1 MAVELKFCPHCGAPV
16 TPNDK
21 FCQRCG
27 FNLVQ
32 ARAQMAAK
40 LAATQPAVDATG
52 TAVGSTTPTPVTPVS
67 ASATPQPSLSA
78 SVSATPQ
85 PSVSATPAPQPS
97 LSVSTPAAPASHS
110 TAAQASLTAATQP
123 ARPVPGPTAATVQPQ
138 GISQPAPSPQAL
150 RQAPQTPATQPTRAK
165 HHSKVGM
172 VIGIIVLVLVVAA
185 GAGSAWYFAKPQQ
198 LSRLADAASAGKPA
212 VIASAMVDRNGTAL
226 TAGQVLP
233 LSKLY
238 TADPSIPAGVAK
250 SVRTASN
257 YGQMKVVTAGKILGV
272 FPKYRVQVATRQ
284 LKVKTTVKKPS
295 FTLAGSKVQAAGG
308 AGEYILPAQLPGL
321 YTLKIAGSDRTT
333 TKTVRLNP

>member
-1 MAVELKFCPHCGAPV
+1 
-16 TPNDK
+16 
-21 FCQRCG
+21 
-27 FNLVQ
+27 
-32 ARAQMAAK
+32 MAAK

-52 TAVGSTTPTPVTPVS
+52 TAVGSTTPTPATPVS

-85 PSVSATPAPQPS
+85 PRVSATPAPQPS
-97 LSVSTPAAPASHS
+97 LSVSTTAAPASRS
-110 TAAQASLTAATQP
+110 TTVQASLTASTQP
-123 ARPVPGPTAATVQPQ
+123 ARPVPGPTAATGQPQ
-138 GISQPAPSPQAL
+138 GISQPGPSPQAL

-284 LKVKTTVKKPS
+284 LKVKTTVKKPA

>member
-52 TAVGSTTPTPVTPVS
+52 TAVGSTTPTPATPVS

-85 PSVSATPAPQPS
+85 PSVSATSAPQPS
-97 LSVSTPAAPASHS
+97 VSVTAAPASRS
-110 TAAQASLTAATQP
+110 TAAQASLTASTQP
-123 ARPVPGPTAATVQPQ
+123 ARPVPGATTATGQPQ
-138 GISQPAPSPQAL
+138 GISQPGPSAQAL
-150 RQAPQTPATQPTRAK
+150 RQAPQTPATQPTRTK